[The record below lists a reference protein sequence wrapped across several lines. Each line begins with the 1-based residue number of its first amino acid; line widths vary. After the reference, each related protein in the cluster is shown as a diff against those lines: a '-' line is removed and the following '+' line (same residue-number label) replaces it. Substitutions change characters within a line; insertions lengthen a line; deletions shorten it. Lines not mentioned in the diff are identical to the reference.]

1 MNFYVVILVDGQW
14 KEELIVHVELVDGEL
29 PLDFDHQI
37 RKIATEL
44 FGICSWIAE
53 NAENGKGVWRW

>member
-14 KEELIVHVELVDGEL
+14 KEELVVYVEFVDNKL

-37 RKIATEL
+37 RTLVNSL
-44 FGICSWIAE
+44 FGVSAWTAE
-53 NAENGKGVWRW
+53 DAETSKGVWRW